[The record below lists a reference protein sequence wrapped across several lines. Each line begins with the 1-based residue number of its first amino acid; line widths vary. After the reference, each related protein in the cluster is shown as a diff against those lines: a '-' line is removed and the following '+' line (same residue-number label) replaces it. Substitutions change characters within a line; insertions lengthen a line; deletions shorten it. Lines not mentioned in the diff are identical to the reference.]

1 MKKTMQGI
9 GGGIYE
15 CIVFKGRRRDPLLVR
30 WFSRWTGSN
39 VRTHL
44 QRETDR
50 SGSLGISR
58 LQQQQP
64 SSPPRQRKLPTTT
77 VRETKAEQR
86 ARFEIPSQV
95 QLVCPE
101 VKRFMGSPSSLQL
114 DVQGETFN
122 TGKHLTMQYLMEAGV
137 HLGHSVSYW
146 NPRMAPYIFGIRN
159 GIHIIDLNK
168 TIVLLRRAL
177 QATREVA
184 RRNGIIL
191 FVCSNP
197 KTEEL
202 REQLVEDA
210 KRCEQYPLVCRWP
223 PGLLTN
229 SYQVLGSDDF
239 LPDLVIFLD
248 VKAQEDLGINEAA
261 RAGTTTIA
269 ICDTNCDPSRINYLV
284 PGNNDSVACIRLFS
298 RLFSNAALEGRQIGL
313 SQRLF
318 DNDDFRRETRQRLL
332 SSGSFIK

>member
-1 MKKTMQGI
+1 MRERKT
-9 GGGIYE
+9 
-15 CIVFKGRRRDPLLVR
+15 
-30 WFSRWTGSN
+30 T
-39 VRTHL
+39 T
-44 QRETDR
+44 
-50 SGSLGISR
+50 
-58 LQQQQP
+58 
-64 SSPPRQRKLPTTT
+64 PTTT
-77 VRETKAEQR
+77 RETKAEQR

-95 QLVCPE
+95 QPVYLEMKKFGKLTRTLP
-101 VKRFMGSPSSLQL
+101 LAI
-114 DVQGETFN
+114 DVQEETFN
-122 TGKHLTMQYLMEAGV
+122 PGKHLTMQYLMEAGV
-137 HLGHSVSYW
+137 HLGHSVSCW

-159 GIHIIDLNK
+159 GIHIIDLHK

-177 QATREVA
+177 HVIREIA

-210 KRCEQYPLVCRWP
+210 RRCEQYPLVCRWP

-229 SYQVLGSDDF
+229 SYRILGSDEF

-248 VKAQEDLGINEAA
+248 MKAHEDIGISEAA
-261 RAGTTTIA
+261 RAGVSTIA
-269 ICDTNCDPSRINYLV
+269 ICDTNCDPSRIDYLV

-313 SQRLF
+313 SQLLF
-318 DNDDFRRETRQRLL
+318 DDASSRRETRRRRRPVESLT
-332 SSGSFIK
+332 SSSSSSSTRSTF